1 MEQERKCSLQQGR
14 KVTTL
19 FRGGLQEDARMEQV
33 CVHRPRHT
41 PPFLSQVFTPPRLLP
56 LPHPLPVPLAPP
68 PAPTPHC
75 LEGCSL
81 RSSPDE
87 KATLFSLTSCRAVN
101 TSLLIRIWRKKRRGG
116 GRREEHSH
124 TSPGFM
130 ATRGPCSGDSREFQ
144 LCLLP
149 PKRCSG
155 LGVTPAA
162 ALAPPSLGPT
172 PPALDGPAEIPHASQ
187 SSPPFTNTLRR
198 A

>member
-1 MEQERKCSLQQGR
+1 
-14 KVTTL
+14 
-19 FRGGLQEDARMEQV
+19 MEQV

-116 GRREEHSH
+116 GRERSTVTHRLASWLPGGHVQATAQNSSCASFHPSPAVAWASH
-124 TSPGFM
+124 QLLLWPRP
-130 ATRGPCSGDSREFQ
+130 AWGPCHQPWTVQQRYRTHLSHHPHSPTRSGGADTDP
-144 LCLLP
+144 LCEAQDP
-149 PKRCSG
+149 RNCFHRTGAQKR
-155 LGVTPAA
+155 PEAW
-162 ALAPPSLGPT
+162 
-172 PPALDGPAEIPHASQ
+172 
-187 SSPPFTNTLRR
+187 
-198 A
+198 